1 MDVWCARC
9 AVLGFDL
16 VLVNIHFTM
25 HAEIKAGSVEKPL
38 HLPLKGLCDS
48 QVKIITTVFFLWYN
62 GSLSKTPHK
71 KERKR
76 KKRSGRSW
84 EVKGMTPSGGLSLI
98 NLFLSAVLHSVSRH
112 WGSTGVWRKRQ
123 TCCSPRYQPC
133 RKRLNIWST
142 T

>member
-25 HAEIKAGSVEKPL
+25 HAEIKARSVEKPL
-38 HLPLKGLCDS
+38 HLPLKGLCVS
-48 QVKIITTVFFLWYN
+48 QVKIIATVFFLWHN
-62 GSLSKTPHK
+62 GSLSKTPQ
-71 KERKR
+71 KEERER
-76 KKRSGRSW
+76 KKRSDRSQ
-84 EVKGMTPSGGLSLI
+84 EAKEMTPSGGLSLI
-98 NLFLSAVLHSVSRH
+98 NMFLSAVIRSVSRH
-112 WGSTGVWRKRQ
+112 WGSTVVWRKRQ